1 MEGTNATPDPLTS
14 LTKGLQLPAMKIL
27 IVEDDKGIAEILREG
42 LTADSHTVE
51 VADNGA
57 DGSFLA
63 RSFDYDAI
71 VLDYSLP
78 KKNGLIVCKEVRDA
92 GKHTPILFLSST
104 ETTDTKIQAF
114 NSGADDYVT
123 KPFSISEFNARVRA
137 VMRRSKTRSETILKV
152 RDLSM
157 NTDSCVVTR
166 GDKEIR
172 LTRKEYSLLEFF
184 MRHPE
189 SVLSRAVIMEHVWTA
204 DQDPFSNTVEAH
216 IRNVRKKINTGH
228 KPALIINV
236 PGRGYVLDRP
246 DLGKKKSR

>member
-1 MEGTNATPDPLTS
+1 
-14 LTKGLQLPAMKIL
+14 MKIL

-42 LTADSHTVE
+42 LAAESHIVE

-63 RSFDYDAI
+63 RTFDYDAI

-104 ETTDTKIQAF
+104 ETTDTKVQAF
-114 NSGADDYVT
+114 ESGADDYVT

-137 VMRRSKTRSETILKV
+137 VTRRGEKVIDSTLTV
-152 RDLSM
+152 RDLIM
-157 NTDSCVVTR
+157 NTDACTVQR
-166 GDKEIR
+166 AGKEIH

-184 MRHPE
+184 MRYPHK
-189 SVLSRAVIMEHVWTA
+189 VLSRAVIMEHVWTA

-228 KPALIINV
+228 RPALIINV
-236 PGRGYVLDRP
+236 PGRGYVLDR
-246 DLGKKKSR
+246 DDVGGSARK